1 MKKFLVIMMV
11 LVLVILPCA
20 AVGET
25 KVTPSFVLTA
35 AVTAANESDDTFI
48 VKLTD
53 DSVDICLL
61 QYTEKNGV
69 IINIPGLGVYMVS
82 TNETTV
88 FATTIVALVAM
99 CGMDDYG
106 ITWGVAYE
114 DNVWTEAQVI
124 LMAAETAKTLD
135 KGN

>member
-1 MKKFLVIMMV
+1 MKKFLVILTV
-11 LVLVILPCA
+11 LVLVIPCA

-35 AVTAANESDDTFI
+35 AVTAANESNDTYI

-114 DNVWTEAQVI
+114 DNAWTETQVV
-124 LMAAETAKTLD
+124 LMAAEAMKILD